1 MRLPT
6 GPLTSPYVES
16 PGWRRLKW
24 GTIISLRRCFE
35 FIDDFTLIPQLLK
48 FSTKSEIL
56 EVLLTD
62 ILVPRELNPVLTH
75 LETTMYHN
83 GFIPDQETFNELE
96 CQLDMLAFM
105 IDKEILRQSD
115 LDIAETN
122 YELVYW
128 LGEHEAI
135 IGEFDI

>member
-1 MRLPT
+1 
-6 GPLTSPYVES
+6 
-16 PGWRRLKW
+16 
-24 GTIISLRRCFE
+24 
-35 FIDDFTLIPQLLK
+35 
-48 FSTKSEIL
+48 
-56 EVLLTD
+56 
-62 ILVPRELNPVLTH
+62 
-75 LETTMYHN
+75 MYHN

-115 LDIAETN
+115 LDITETN